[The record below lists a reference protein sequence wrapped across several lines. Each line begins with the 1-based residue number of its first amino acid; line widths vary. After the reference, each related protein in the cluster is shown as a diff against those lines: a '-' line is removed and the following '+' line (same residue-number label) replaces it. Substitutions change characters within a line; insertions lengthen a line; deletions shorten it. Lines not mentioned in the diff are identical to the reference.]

1 MEIQKFLPD
10 STFIPFNANRLKN
23 PSIVYADLDLF
34 HQYNYFLN
42 FDQANDLFH
51 QSVLDTFGY
60 IVPVTE
66 DDHTLVDETQKEFLA
81 ERYGGVGILS
91 NGGGGR
97 CGLLGPFQL
106 KGIGPTPVVGDGV
119 NYWYGHGGLAL
130 QDALTELVYGHA
142 ACSALPYTSSR
153 VLAVID
159 TGGFILR
166 RSFKNHVNDS
176 EDEQILVRRGL
187 MLRESRV
194 RPAHFARAFYF
205 KPSPQVKKSYPHD
218 FERVKEAIPFLPQ
231 IVGNLDFTLNKTQ
244 QYISAIE
251 QVSSRAAIQLAYSK
265 VRRFMHGSLTL
276 SNFLIDGGWIDFGS
290 VTVVPAYEQ
299 LITAS
304 LQPPFW
310 DEYNLFRKSIADMC
324 FYVGK
329 FQPESRIVSG
339 MANDIFQRF
348 VEIYLKQLR
357 LLYVETA
364 GYPVFLGQYLLNSP
378 LYDMLGA
385 VLLQIASDENTKPT
399 ISEWVLQCSGPA
411 QSWKSKS
418 LRNVLQ
424 ALFFAYWI
432 KRQPEAPLLPFKEK
446 VVNDLWGTYIAI
458 SSAIEEM
465 AESKNIDNAALA
477 QFIGFNMTRQ
487 LLGVKQL
494 YRGQLL
500 QATDEIIEKSESSET
515 LHKNVNKLFSEYNAL
530 ANLHYAVPTGSALVI
545 AKNAADVCLFWDLT
559 LAQYR
564 LEIPH
569 DVMHVMCPTKSVQ
582 EIFLTIDE
590 HLIPFSYSPDAKRYS
605 VCFGAVG
612 IEWLNQLRRISING
626 DTATSIYEL
635 FPQNLDLF
643 EAYKNTLEGT
653 PASSECADYRFTIL

>member
-1 MEIQKFLPD
+1 MEIQKFLPA

-34 HQYNYFLN
+34 HEYNYFLN
-42 FDQANDLFH
+42 FTHKNDLFY
-51 QSVLDTFGY
+51 QSVLDTFAY
-60 IVPVTE
+60 IVPATKE
-66 DDHTLVDETQKEFLA
+66 DFSLVDETQKEFLA

-106 KGIGPTPVVGDGV
+106 KGIGPTPVVGEGV

-130 QDALTELVYGHA
+130 QDALTELIYGHV
-142 ACSALPYTSSR
+142 ACNALPYTSSR

-176 EDEQILVRRGL
+176 EDEHILVRRGI

-205 KPSPQVKKSYPHD
+205 KPSPQIKKRYPHD
-218 FERVKEAIPFLPQ
+218 FKRVEEIIPFLPK
-231 IVGNLDFTLNKTQ
+231 IVGNVDIKLNKTQ

-251 QVSSRAAIQLAYSK
+251 QVSSRAAIQLSYSK

-329 FQPESRIVSG
+329 FQPESRIVAG

-357 LLYVETA
+357 LLFVETA
-364 GYPVFLGQYLLNSP
+364 GFPVFLGQHLLNSP
-378 LYDMLGA
+378 QYDMLGA
-385 VLLQIASDENTKPT
+385 ILLQTASDENTKPN

-411 QSWKSKS
+411 QTWRSNS
-418 LRNVLQ
+418 LRSVLQ
-424 ALFFAYWI
+424 VLFFTYWI
-432 KRQPEAPLLPFKEK
+432 ERRSDGPRLPFKEK
-446 VVNDLWGTYIAI
+446 VTGDLWQCYVAI
-458 SSAIEEM
+458 SRAIEEI
-465 AESKNIDNAALA
+465 AKSKNIECASLA

-487 LLGVKQL
+487 LFGVKQL

-500 QATDEIIEKSESSET
+500 QVTDEIIESSDSCKA
-515 LHKNVNKLFSEYNAL
+515 LHENVDKLFCEYNAL
-530 ANLHYAVPTGSALVI
+530 ANLHYSVPTGLELLI
-545 AKNAADVCLFWDLT
+545 AKNAAAVCLFWDLVS
-559 LAQYR
+559 AKYR
-564 LEIPH
+564 LEIPYNIACA
-569 DVMHVMCPTKSVQ
+569 MCSTTGVNKLS
-582 EIFLTIDE
+582 LLIDE
-590 HLIPFSYSPDAKRYS
+590 ELLPFSFNPDGKGYSIY
-605 VCFGAVG
+605 FGAVG
-612 IEWLNQLRRISING
+612 VEWLTRLSQMSIKG
-626 DTATSIYEL
+626 DIATPLYEL
-635 FPQNLDLF
+635 FPQNLDLLA
-643 EAYKNTLEGT
+643 AYKATLEGT
-653 PASSECADYRFTIL
+653 PPPSEYEDYRFTIS